1 MRGRSLRVLGN
12 VMCFAVMLASGTAT
26 AAQEVLATSAH
37 PVLEDRYPE
46 RHTAFA
52 GGVIGIADLT
62 YSVLPGF
69 RPLRLDL
76 YEPPGAPGSHPL
88 VVFIHGG
95 GWMSGHTRHS
105 GAFED
110 WPAVLASLAA
120 KGYAVASVEYR
131 LSGEAPFP
139 AAIQDIKAAIRWL
152 RAHASQYGIDRQ
164 RAVVWGGSA
173 GGQLAA
179 LAATSC
185 GAAALR
191 PVTEGL
197 ARATERPAGK
207 SPAGA
212 APPQPP
218 GGHAAPRPEDS
229 ESDCVQGLITWYGI
243 FDFATIAAQ
252 SGPDG
257 PQRLGSAETAP
268 SRYLGCALSSCSSA
282 ILAAASA
289 ASYVDSNDPPALLIH
304 GAADHTVPVQQS
316 RDFYALL
323 RSKGVPAE
331 LVVIPGVDHSF
342 IGSTPEAT
350 RAASLLALQKSFEFI
365 DRTVGPGS
373 RTKANKH

>member
-1 MRGRSLRVLGN
+1 MRARSRRVLGV
-12 VMCFAVMLASGTAT
+12 VMCFAVTLASGTAT
-26 AAQEVLATSAH
+26 AAPEVVATSAH

-52 GGVIGIADLT
+52 GGVVGIADLT
-62 YSVLPGF
+62 YSVVPGF

-76 YEPPGAPGSHPL
+76 YEPPGAPGSHAL

-110 WPAVLASLAA
+110 WPGVLASLAA
-120 KGYAVASVEYR
+120 KGYVVASVEYR

-152 RAHASQYGIDRQ
+152 RAHAAQYGIDRQ
-164 RAVVWGGSA
+164 RAIVWGGSA

-179 LAATSC
+179 LVATSC

-191 PVTEGL
+191 P
-197 ARATERPAGK
+197 P
-207 SPAGA
+207 
-212 APPQPP
+212 APPPAP
-218 GGHAAPRPEDS
+218 GGHAVPRPEDS

-257 PQRLGSAETAP
+257 PQRLGSADTAP
-268 SRYLGCALSSCSSA
+268 SRYLGCALSSCTPA

-331 LVVIPGVDHSF
+331 LVEIPGVDHSF